1 MNLNVGVNL
10 AKQMN
15 KLVKRKKMPCHT
27 YNCSNEENGVYTTIS
42 KAQCKSENKGILKG
56 KSEYYV
62 LAAGVIGAVAA
73 LGIAASAASMGNKKK
88 HFLW

>member
-1 MNLNVGVNL
+1 M
-10 AKQMN
+10 
-15 KLVKRKKMPCHT
+15 KKM
-27 YNCSNEENGVYTTIS
+27 VFITIS

-73 LGIAASAASMGNKKK
+73 LGIWHQQLLMGK
-88 HFLW
+88 